1 MLDETMH
8 LASTLLVHLLDGL
21 VIHWP
26 KIHLIIINKYILVN
40 SEYGF
45 GWHTVQWNLGLI
57 RLSNTT
63 NFTTKVGD
71 LKFLYCG
78 QVGSMNIVKFQCE
91 IFLPYTSYSFWQL
104 HLGRVK
110 AQNMLLLI
118 IVNPLRTKCW
128 SPTLFISKIPS
139 NVTQE
144 NILKQA
150 VCRYQMS
157 HMID

>member
-1 MLDETMH
+1 MLTQIVHLFTQHTMLDETMH

-78 QVGSMNIVKFQCE
+78 QVGTMNIVKFQCE
-91 IFLPYTSYSFWQL
+91 ISQKISQKMFSGYQNFCSS
-104 HLGRVK
+104 K
-110 AQNMLLLI
+110 AQL
-118 IVNPLRTKCW
+118 
-128 SPTLFISKIPS
+128 
-139 NVTQE
+139 
-144 NILKQA
+144 NILKA
-150 VCRYQMS
+150 ATKKVLRTPWK
-157 HMID
+157 HLLNKEF